1 MTAIDFIGDIH
12 GYSDKLEE
20 LLLKL
25 GYSNF
30 RKGFRHPSRKAFFVG
45 DYIDRGPNNTR
56 VVEIVRAMVDAGDAT
71 ALCGNHEH
79 NAICYNTKV
88 DDGYLR
94 KHTAKNRKQHAATLD
109 QFKGNQRQY
118 DEAIAWFKTLPLY
131 FETDQ
136 FRAVHATWNYEAIAY
151 LKRET
156 ENGILSD
163 HHFQEFQDENSTLFK
178 SVEMT
183 CKGEEAELP
192 NNESFLDKDG
202 NERHHIRIKWW
213 LDPTKFNLKEL
224 SILEDIKISKNKK
237 LEKVNPFYG
246 ENEVPVFFG
255 HYWLKGEPNLYRNN
269 ICCLDYSVAK
279 KGFLCAYRFNGE
291 SRLENSNLVYV

>member
-1 MTAIDFIGDIH
+1 MTVIDFIGDIH

-45 DYIDRGPNNTR
+45 DYIDRGPNNPR

-255 HYWLKGEPNLYRNN
+255 HYWLKGKPNLYRNN